1 MQDTTAAKIVFIHGL
16 PSRIVD
22 LIVSFNPEGFVTT
35 VVDGKIPEAEQIA
48 AVRDA
53 DFIMAYRAKLTPG
66 VLRSARKTRLVQI
79 LSAGYD
85 GIDLRLLREL
95 KLPCAN
101 NGGANSWAVADHA
114 VLAMLALYR
123 RLAAADRA
131 VREGRWSAAIDGT
144 NTFEMA
150 GKVVGILGFGNIG
163 QKVARRVQSF
173 DATVQYHDLFPL
185 APERERDLQVK
196 RVPLEVLFRTSDIV
210 TCHAPLT
217 KDTRHIVGRA
227 HLALMKP
234 TALLI
239 NTSRGPVVD
248 EPALIE
254 ALRQKRIAGAGL
266 DVFEKEP
273 VDKANPLLEMDN
285 VIVTP
290 HSAGT
295 TWDTWARRADFAYGN
310 FRRVWAGEPPLAV
323 AQDYEV

>member
-1 MQDTTAAKIVFIHGL
+1 MSAARIVFIHGL
-16 PSRIVD
+16 PKRIVD
-22 LIVSFNPEGFVTT
+22 LIVSFNPEGFATT
-35 VVDGKIPEAEQIA
+35 VIDGATPQARQAE

-53 DFIMAYRAKLTPG
+53 DFIMAYRARLCEE
-66 VLRSARKTRLVQI
+66 VLRVAAKARLVQI

-85 GIDLRLLREL
+85 GVDLKLLREL
-95 KLPCAN
+95 KIPCAN

-123 RLAAADRA
+123 RLHAADRA

-150 GKVVGILGFGNIG
+150 GKVVGVLGFGNIG

-173 DATVQYHDLFPL
+173 DASVQYYDLYPL
-185 APERERDLQVK
+185 APEHERELQAK
-196 RVPLEVLFRTSDIV
+196 RVTLDALFRTSDIV

-217 KDTRHIVGRA
+217 RDTRHIVNRER
-227 HLALMKP
+227 LAVMKP

-254 ALRQKRIAGAGL
+254 ALQQKRVAGAGL

-273 VDKANPLLEMDN
+273 VDRDNPLLAMDN
-285 VIVTP
+285 VVVTP

-295 TWDTWARRADFAYGN
+295 TWDTWARRAEFAYRN
-310 FRRVWAGEPPLAV
+310 FKRVWAGDPPEAV
-323 AQDYEV
+323 AQDYDA